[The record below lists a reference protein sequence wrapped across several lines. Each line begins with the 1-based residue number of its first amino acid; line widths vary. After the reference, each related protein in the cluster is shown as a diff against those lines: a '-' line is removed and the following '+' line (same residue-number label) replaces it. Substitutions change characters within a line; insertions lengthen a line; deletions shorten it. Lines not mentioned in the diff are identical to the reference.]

1 MKLCLLASMDFPTL
15 AGLPFSFHNSF
26 GAVENKHSEVFNNS
40 QTQQHPALTITPPL
54 ENSASVKSTLLKTVS
69 LYSSEDA
76 GEENLLLLLC
86 CQSKEMQ
93 ATGHQLIDRHHGYS
107 LVLKGH

>member
-26 GAVENKHSEVFNNS
+26 GDVENKHSEVFNNS